1 MFKKDANMLEMGKKI
16 LYQQPFSLLLGA
28 ELIKFGDGCAE
39 LSLEIREDLKQ
50 NNGFAH
56 GGVVSYLADNCITF
70 AGASVL
76 GACVTSEYKVNY
88 VRPAIGERLVA
99 RSEVL
104 YSGKRQSTC
113 ECKVYAYKD
122 GEEKLVAVSLGT
134 ISKIEAQ

>member
-1 MFKKDANMLEMGKKI
+1 MLEKGKEI
-16 LYQQPFSLLLGA
+16 LSQQSFSLLLGA
-28 ELIKFGDGCAE
+28 KLEAFETGSAE
-39 LSLEIREDLKQ
+39 LSLEIRDDLKQ

-76 GACVTSEYKVNY
+76 GKCVTSEYKVNY
-88 VRPAIGERLVA
+88 VRPAIGDKLIA
-99 RSEVL
+99 RSTVL

-113 ECKVYAYKD
+113 ECKVYAQAD

-134 ISKIEAQ
+134 ITKIDAS

>member
-1 MFKKDANMLEMGKKI
+1 MSNMLEKGKEI
-16 LYQQPFSLLLGA
+16 LSQQPFSLLLGA
-28 ELIKFGDGCAE
+28 KLEVFEAGNAE
-39 LSLEIREDLKQ
+39 LSLEVREELKQ

-76 GACVTSEYKVNY
+76 GSCVTSEYKVNY
-88 VRPAIGERLVA
+88 VRPAIGDKLIA
-99 RSEVL
+99 RSTVL

-113 ECKVYAYKD
+113 ECKVYAQKD

-134 ISKIEAQ
+134 ISKIGAS

>member
-1 MFKKDANMLEMGKKI
+1 MSNMLEKGKEI
-16 LYQQPFSLLLGA
+16 LSQQSFSLLLGA
-28 ELIKFGDGCAE
+28 KLEVFETGTAE

-70 AGASVL
+70 AGAAVL
-76 GACVTSEYKVNY
+76 GSCVTSEYKVNY
-88 VRPAIGERLVA
+88 VRPAIGDKLIA
-99 RSEVL
+99 RSTVL

-113 ECKVYAYKD
+113 ECKVYAQAD

-134 ISKIEAQ
+134 ISKIGAS

>member
-1 MFKKDANMLEMGKKI
+1 MLEKGKEI
-16 LYQQPFSLLLGA
+16 LSQQSFSLLLGA
-28 ELIKFGDGCAE
+28 KLEAFETGSAE
-39 LSLEIREDLKQ
+39 LSLEIRDDLKQ

-76 GACVTSEYKVNY
+76 GNCVTSEYKVNY
-88 VRPAIGERLVA
+88 VRPAIGDKLIA
-99 RSEVL
+99 RSTVL

-113 ECKVYAYKD
+113 ECKVYAQAD

-134 ISKIEAQ
+134 ITKIDAS

>member
-1 MFKKDANMLEMGKKI
+1 MSDMLEKGKEI
-16 LYQQPFSLLLGA
+16 LSQQSFSLLLGA
-28 ELIKFGDGCAE
+28 KLEAFETGSAE
-39 LSLEIREDLKQ
+39 LSLEIRDDLKQ

-76 GACVTSEYKVNY
+76 GNCVTSEYKVNY
-88 VRPAIGERLVA
+88 VRPAIGDKLIA
-99 RSEVL
+99 RSTVL

-113 ECKVYAYKD
+113 ECKVYAQAD

-134 ISKIEAQ
+134 ITKIDAS